1 MISIILLITLLSV
14 TNAWLLSDFLDISNE
29 DKPISTT
36 VRVNTAA
43 WAGGKLKFK
52 VPANVQTITV
62 TGDASNLAKYPKETM
77 AVEVSAD
84 NTFEK
89 VDMSFAVVAGH
100 KFSAAMKVRAGQW
113 VYVHVMSSYESF
125 AGIVLGLDV
134 EFSERTA
141 APTSASPHP
150 KPTDQEL
157 TYVDRRHH
165 RPHSYHQQR
174 KAGLNTVGLLLVATG
189 LVGCLLLTVCM
200 VCVLKKRSRRN
211 ATLRSTGSV
220 MTPSGEPGV
229 YLPPAY
235 N

>member
-1 MISIILLITLLSV
+1 MGTQKQIYLNLNMISIILLITLLSV

-62 TGDASNLAKYPKETM
+62 TGDASNLDKYPKETM

-141 APTSASPHP
+141 APTSASPGSRHPHP

-157 TYVDRRHH
+157 TYVDHRHH
-165 RPHSYHQQR
+165 RPHSYHQP
-174 KAGLNTVGLLLVATG
+174 GLNTVG
-189 LVGCLLLTVCM
+189 LLLTVCM

-211 ATLRSTGSV
+211 AALRSTGSV
-220 MTPSGEPGV
+220 MTPSG
-229 YLPPAY
+229 
-235 N
+235 